1 MRSPI
6 LDLLMLIGG
15 LVSIAGSYSMMK
27 NAKSKL
33 SQGQV
38 SQEGLTNDEKKQGL
52 YICDFKP
59 DLGGNN
65 SLLWM
70 EEIFSAKSEKCQQYI
85 FDGFRALAHFKL
97 FVRMAGRTF
106 RKRLDNR

>member
-1 MRSPI
+1 MRSPM

-38 SQEGLTNDEKKQGL
+38 SREGLTNDEKNK
-52 YICDFKP
+52 
-59 DLGGNN
+59 
-65 SLLWM
+65 
-70 EEIFSAKSEKCQQYI
+70 AYI
-85 FDGFRALAHFKL
+85 FAILNPIWAGIILYYGWRKYFPLKAKNANNISLTAFGLWLISSFL
-97 FVRMAGRTF
+97 FGWPVELFASI
-106 RKRLDNR
+106 